1 MTSKKIKRLE
11 NEEML
16 NMIRLTNPKQI
27 AEDIL
32 FVDKTKIKIKIKMKN
47 WEFINSLL
55 ICFILIIFMVELQD
69 NNNINIVMGTI
80 FTLVLV
86 LSTVTKSIFKEIIE

>member
-1 MTSKKIKRLE
+1 
-11 NEEML
+11 ML